1 MEAFNVP
8 DKTSPT
14 KESSITTFLEG
25 DIIDFNIHTLA
36 TKRWNATLDEDGKH
50 WRQLEPFKNMADD
63 EVVRA
68 LTSKKWFEEEL
79 SKKWILMR
87 WKGKQHFFPFPFYLD
102 MLTLNLEKCFL
113 TPSDAQSPLT
123 ISGFYYISLRRSDGH
138 VEGLYYDE
146 LSTPYQYLSLMPE
159 KRNFPAYQFQ

>member
-1 MEAFNVP
+1 MKVTIHGIDYRNMTLSGTMEAFNVP

-87 WKGKQHFFPFPFYLD
+87 WKGKQDFY
-102 MLTLNLEKCFL
+102 
-113 TPSDAQSPLT
+113 PLL
-123 ISGFYYISLRRSDGH
+123 FGH
-138 VEGLYYDE
+138 AD
-146 LSTPYQYLSLMPE
+146 S
-159 KRNFPAYQFQ
+159 

>member
-50 WRQLEPFKNMADD
+50 WRQLEPFKIMADD

-87 WKGKQHFFPFPFYLD
+87 WKGKQHIL
-102 MLTLNLEKCFL
+102 
-113 TPSDAQSPLT
+113 PLPLL
-123 ISGFYYISLRRSDGH
+123 FVHADL
-138 VEGLYYDE
+138 
-146 LSTPYQYLSLMPE
+146 
-159 KRNFPAYQFQ
+159 